1 MYLRAQNFM
10 WSKVASFILRQ
21 RISLLVATGVLTAAL
36 GLLATRAEMSYK
48 PGEVLPA
55 SEPVAIDYHLF
66 QERFG
71 EEANVVFMA
80 LESDDFMSCCASEWI
95 RMEAQLRAIP
105 SVQWTL
111 SALSAQTIHRNDSL
125 RAFETKPLFNPDII
139 HNQAELN
146 RQLQLAPAYQ
156 DVLWDKNHRIF
167 VLMAGLDPSIVNSKA
182 REPLIS
188 DIERELAYFEKNTG
202 TELHISGLPFIRT
215 DSIRRSKKEILL
227 FTLLA
232 AVMTSLVLFL
242 FFRSAIAIIIPL
254 LVVATGIAWSSGL
267 LVLFG
272 FKITTLTGLIPPLMI
287 VIGVPN
293 AVYMITKFHQEF
305 LLHGNKMRGLTRVIQ
320 KTGRSIFLT
329 NATTAIGFGTLIST
343 NSRLLVEFGL
353 LASASVFSLF
363 LLSIVLIPILFSL
376 FPPPKHRHL
385 HHLKRKGTS
394 MLTAWLTFH
403 VARRRKYI
411 YLAISALTIFS
422 ILGAMRIVPSGK
434 MSDDIPKNSRTFD
447 DLRFFETHF
456 GGVMP
461 IEVMVDCGKP
471 GGASKDLKFWRR
483 IEAFQDS
490 LQTLPALSR
499 PMSMIE
505 LVKTGNQA
513 LYSNLPEAYV
523 LPSSLDLS
531 LLGRYLSGSQKETA
545 LPLTK
550 SYMDST
556 KQIMRIQ
563 ARMED
568 MGTYEMHAIKAK
580 MMDMAQ
586 QVFGETGET
595 VVLTGAGIVMLQ
607 ATDYLVKNLVMS
619 LLLAILLIALIM
631 AVMFRSIKMALIS
644 ILPNFIPL
652 LFTAGIMGWFGI
664 PLKAS
669 TSLIFSVAF
678 GISVDDTI
686 HFLSKYRQDL
696 KLMKGYIRP
705 AVHKAL
711 NDTALSMAYTS
722 VILFF
727 GFSIFIGSEFG
738 GTVALGILVSMT
750 LLVAMIT
757 NLTLLPSLLI
767 SLQKKE
773 MDNQYASY
781 NTLEEVEEERA
792 PIPNDAP
799 TTSGNHELND
809 H

>member
-1 MYLRAQNFM
+1 MYLRGQNFM

-21 RISLLVATGVLTAAL
+21 RIPLLVVTGLLTAVL

-55 SEPVAIDYHLF
+55 SEPVAKDYLVF
-66 QERFG
+66 QQRFG
-71 EEANVVFMA
+71 EEANVVFLA
-80 LESDDFMSCCASEWI
+80 LENDDFMSCCAADWQRLE
-95 RMEAQLRAIP
+95 EQLRAIP

-111 SALSAQTIHRNDSL
+111 SALTAQTIHRNDSL
-125 RAFETKPLFNPDII
+125 RAFETRPLFVADEIQ
-139 HNQAELN
+139 NQSELN
-146 RQLQLAPAYQ
+146 QRLQLSPAFEGI
-156 DVLWDKNHRIF
+156 LWDKNRRIF
-167 VLMAGLDPSIVNSKA
+167 VLMAGLDPATVNSKA
-182 REPLIS
+182 REGLIS
-188 DIERELAYFEKNTG
+188 EIEKEIAYFEDQTG
-202 TELHISGLPFIRT
+202 SVLHLSGLPFIRT

-232 AVMTSLVLFL
+232 ALMTSLVLFL
-242 FFRSAIAIIIPL
+242 FFRSAIAIFIPL

-305 LLHGNKMRGLTRVIQ
+305 LQHGNKMRGLTRVVQ
-320 KTGRSIFLT
+320 KTGRAIFLT
-329 NATTAIGFGTLIST
+329 NVTTAIGFGTLVIT
-343 NSRLLVEFGL
+343 NSRLLMEFGL
-353 LASASVFSLF
+353 LASAAVFALF

-385 HHLKRKGTS
+385 HHLKRKGS
-394 MLTAWLTFH
+394 GMLTAWLTFH
-403 VARRRKYI
+403 VARRRKAI
-411 YLAISALTIFS
+411 YLS
-422 ILGAMRIVPSGK
+422 ILGLTLFSLLGALRIVPSGK
-434 MSDDIPKNSRTFD
+434 VSDDIPKNSRTFD
-447 DLRFFETHF
+447 DLRFFENHF

-471 GGASKDLKFWRR
+471 GGAARDLKFWRR

-505 LVKTGNQA
+505 MVKTGNQA

-531 LLGRYLSGSQKETA
+531 LLSRYLSGAKRPE
-545 LPLTK
+545 LDPLTRT
-550 SYMDST
+550 YMDST

-568 MGTYEMHAIKAK
+568 MGTYDMHAIKAQ
-580 MMDMAQ
+580 MMNMAQ
-586 QVFGETGET
+586 SVFGETGET
-595 VVLTGAGIVMLQ
+595 VILTGAGIVMLQ

-631 AVMFRSIKMALIS
+631 AIMFRSVKMALIS

-686 HFLSKYRQDL
+686 HFLSKYRQEL
-696 KLMKGYIRP
+696 KLTKGLIRP
-705 AVHKAL
+705 AVYQAL
-711 NDTALSMAYTS
+711 NETALSMAYTS
-722 VILFF
+722 IILFF

-750 LLVAMIT
+750 LLVAMFT
-757 NLTLLPSLLI
+757 NLTLLPALLI

-781 NTLEEVEEERA
+781 NTLEEVEDEIDQ
-792 PIPNDAP
+792 IPQEDAP
-799 TTSGNHELND
+799 PTMDKNPE
-809 H
+809 